1 MTGQHVHVIDFP
13 AIYQQAGGV
22 LGLQAFVRR
31 VEYRG
36 LHRHFTERQGGARGA
51 QLEGAAATGIIVFAA
66 SLLIDRQQPR
76 PGMPLATVE
85 LQSEKPMGID
95 AKTNGSR
102 GKSGLERRN
111 EPLVPFL
118 GVVFA

>member
-1 MTGQHVHVIDFP
+1 MHVIDFP

-76 PGMPLATVE
+76 PGMPLAAVQLHTQKTV
-85 LQSEKPMGID
+85 GID
-95 AKTNGSR
+95 AKTNSAGGKAGFER
-102 GKSGLERRN
+102 GD
-111 EPLVPFL
+111 EPLGPFP